1 MKFSLFLQEFTNAL
15 LDETIDPYF
24 VPAKH
29 VPLDFF
35 GQYVRDVEHGFF
47 HGLVACYMY
56 WLIEKKPR
64 SQTIA
69 SILLH
74 DFLKC
79 NNYSQELHDKMLLGY
94 YANLLDET
102 YTHSN
107 PPKEHEQLHV
117 IVCDRMELRRY
128 SDYATWVDGKFHAVF
143 QNFDKE
149 IVSVIDDFYENV
161 RPLAL
166 REYQSALLES
176 SGVFQVLI
184 QLILKKLTGG
194 NMCT

>member
-1 MKFSLFLQEFTNAL
+1 MKFSLFLQEFKKAL
-15 LDETIDPYF
+15 LDENIDPYF
-24 VPAKH
+24 VTAKH
-29 VPLDFF
+29 VPLEFF
-35 GQYVRDVEHGFF
+35 GQYLRDVEHGFF
-47 HGLVACYMY
+47 HGLNACYMY
-56 WLIEKKPR
+56 WLIEKKPGF
-64 SQTIA
+64 QTIA
-69 SILLH
+69 SLLLH

-94 YANLLDET
+94 YANLLGET
-102 YTHSN
+102 YSHSN
-107 PPKEHEQLHV
+107 PPKEHEHLHV

-128 SDYATWVDGKFHAVF
+128 SDYAAWVDGKFHAVF
-143 QNFDKE
+143 QNLDKD
-149 IVSVIDDFYENV
+149 IVSEIDDFYANV
-161 RPLAL
+161 RPRAL